1 VCRYAND
8 ATRHC
13 ARSLCVL
20 GHADCRATQVS
31 EQAACAAGERAS
43 CATQVAQVG
52 RPRATPRPGPRAGR
66 VGRRELAGPQQGEKR
81 EERGVERREERLTT
95 VDDDGGGT
103 SGARWTST
111 VVATEGC
118 MGVR

>member
-1 VCRYAND
+1 
-8 ATRHC
+8 
-13 ARSLCVL
+13 
-20 GHADCRATQVS
+20 
-31 EQAACAAGERAS
+31 
-43 CATQVAQVG
+43 
-52 RPRATPRPGPRAGR
+52 
-66 VGRRELAGPQQGEKR
+66 
-81 EERGVERREERLTT
+81 VERREERLTT